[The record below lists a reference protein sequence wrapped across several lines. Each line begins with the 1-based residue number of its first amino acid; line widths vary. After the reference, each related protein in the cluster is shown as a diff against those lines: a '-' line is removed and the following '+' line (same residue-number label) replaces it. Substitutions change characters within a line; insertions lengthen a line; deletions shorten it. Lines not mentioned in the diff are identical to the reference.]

1 MRPNEKAIEM
11 EFWVMLRIYEM
22 QFASAADLAGL
33 GEYSMSQCRKT
44 LDVLERRGD
53 ASCSQLGATERKQN
67 RYLSTSQGVQKV
79 KDKFGESPGW
89 YTVEPGARDL
99 ALRMPMVEQFYRI
112 LPKLRAAAGYQ
123 AAGDRGLV
131 AANPRLYRFIWL
143 RNDSY
148 HAIVEFENGVWF
160 VLIYAGVWSTA
171 EVLRRKWDDRL
182 KGSLDHRP
190 WIEWG
195 VDDEIPWEAR
205 PSAWV
210 IVGLDHWAAQVAYQ
224 EIAPGEDAYTK
235 MVFVDGEELYG
246 GFMASVSADRIV
258 ESTPERDVGEPARV
272 LRKLEDNEQE
282 AAINGK
288 FPFGVFRTI
297 GEFYGATAA
306 QVARLL
312 RNSDD
317 ETPVLKRLVA
327 AGLVVI
333 IDGRF
338 YLTERGWRRAAK
350 IDRVYG
356 GRAKNLLAS
365 FITEE
370 DHTRKRY
377 RRHDSAV
384 IDLADRF
391 RRHGMAV
398 ANGWRAVLNV
408 PDVTQV
414 APDLV
419 VCVGD
424 GPFGNAWHYLEFER
438 SATEPAAVERKLRP
452 YIRMMDMGISLP
464 LLVVCEQRTAEEVF
478 WAKGRGLR
486 MLTTTLAEARPGP
499 LVGPTTVWLQFGRPV
514 SLYAPTDAS
523 QKLIVPWRRR

>member
-1 MRPNEKAIEM
+1 MRPYDKAIEM

-22 QFASAADLAGL
+22 QFAPAADLAGL
-33 GEYSMSQCRKT
+33 VEYSMSQCRKT

-53 ASCSQLGATERKQN
+53 ASCSQRGATVRKQQ
-67 RYLSTSQGVQKV
+67 RYLLGSQGVQKV
-79 KDKFGESPGW
+79 RDNLGESPGW

-99 ALRMPMVEQFYRI
+99 ALRFPMVEQFYRI
-112 LPKLRAAAGYQ
+112 LPKLRAAAGNQ
-123 AAGDRGLV
+123 AEGDRGLV
-131 AANPRLYRFIWL
+131 AANPRLRRFIWL
-143 RNDSY
+143 RHDSY
-148 HAIVEFENGVWF
+148 HANVGFENGVWF
-160 VLIYAGVWSTA
+160 VLIWAGIWSTA

-182 KGSLDHRP
+182 KGGLDHRL
-190 WIEWG
+190 WIEWD

-205 PSAWV
+205 PSAWA

-246 GFMASVSADRIV
+246 EFLALPLADRIV
-258 ESTPERDVGEPARV
+258 ESTPERDVGEPAGV

-297 GEFYGATAA
+297 AEFYGATAA

-317 ETPVLKRLVA
+317 ETPSLRRLVA

-338 YLTERGWRRAAK
+338 YLTERGWRRSAK

-356 GRAKNLLAS
+356 GRAKNRLES
-365 FITEE
+365 FITDE

-377 RRHDSAV
+377 RRHDAAV
-384 IDLADRF
+384 IDLADQF
-391 RRHGMAV
+391 RRHGMPA

-408 PDVTQV
+408 SDVTQV

-424 GPFGNAWHYLEFER
+424 GPFGNQWHYLEFER

-452 YIRMMDMGISLP
+452 YFRMADTGVSLP
-464 LLVVCEQRTAEEVF
+464 ILVDHQC
-478 WAKGRGLR
+478 WIDG
-486 MLTTTLAEARPGP
+486 
-499 LVGPTTVWLQFGRPV
+499 
-514 SLYAPTDAS
+514 
-523 QKLIVPWRRR
+523 

>member
-1 MRPNEKAIEM
+1 MVHRGGGRQGPGPANADGRA
-11 EFWVMLRIYEM
+11 VL
-22 QFASAADLAGL
+22 QDLA
-33 GEYSMSQCRKT
+33 Q
-44 LDVLERRGD
+44 
-53 ASCSQLGATERKQN
+53 A
-67 RYLSTSQGVQKV
+67 
-79 KDKFGESPGW
+79 PGGRSNQ
-89 YTVEPGARDL
+89 TPVP
-99 ALRMPMVEQFYRI
+99 
-112 LPKLRAAAGYQ
+112 
-123 AAGDRGLV
+123 RGLV
-131 AANPRLYRFIWL
+131 AANPRLHRFIWL
-143 RNDSY
+143 RSDSY

-160 VLIYAGVWSTA
+160 VLIWTGVWSTA

-195 VDDEIPWEAR
+195 IDDEIPREAR

-224 EIAPGEDAYTK
+224 EIAPGEGPYTK
-235 MVFVDGEELYG
+235 MVLVDGEELYG
-246 GFMASVSADRIV
+246 EFLALPSADRIV
-258 ESTPERDVGEPARV
+258 ESNPDRDVGEPARV
-272 LRKLEDNEQE
+272 LRKLEEHDQE
-282 AAINGK
+282 AAISGK
-288 FPFGVFRTI
+288 FPFGVFRTVT
-297 GEFYGATAA
+297 EFYGATTA

-317 ETPVLKRLVA
+317 ETPVLRRLVA

-338 YLTERGWRRAAK
+338 YLTEPAWRRAVK
-350 IDRVYG
+350 IDRVSG
-356 GRAKNLLAS
+356 GRAKNRLAS

-377 RRHDSAV
+377 RRHDAAV
-384 IDLADRF
+384 MDLADQF
-391 RRHGMAV
+391 RRHGMPV
-398 ANGWRAVLNV
+398 AKGWRAVLNV
-408 PDVTQV
+408 PGVTQV

-452 YIRMMDMGISLP
+452 YFRMADNGVSLP
-464 LLVVCEQRTAEEVF
+464 LLVVCERRTAEEVF

-499 LVGPTTVWLQFGRPV
+499 WWGQPRSGSNSVGRSPYMPPPTQAR
-514 SLYAPTDAS
+514 S
-523 QKLIVPWRRR
+523 

>member
-1 MRPNEKAIEM
+1 MRPNEKAKEM
-11 EFWVMLRIYEM
+11 EFWAMLRISEM

-44 LDVLERRGD
+44 LDMLERRWD
-53 ASCSQLGATERKQN
+53 ASYSQLGATIRKQS
-67 RYLSTSQGVQKV
+67 RYLLTSQGIRTVR
-79 KDKFGESPGW
+79 DKTGESPGW
-89 YTVEPGARDL
+89 YTVEQGARDL
-99 ALRMPMVEQFYRI
+99 ALRFPMVEQFYRI
-112 LPKLRAAAGYQ
+112 LPKLRAAAGNQ
-123 AAGDRGLV
+123 AAGGRGRV
-131 AANPRLYRFIWL
+131 AANPRLVRFIWL
-143 RNDSY
+143 RHDSY
-148 HAIVEFENGVWF
+148 HAIVEFDNGVWF
-160 VLIYAGVWSTA
+160 VLIWAGVWSTA

-210 IVGLDHWAAQVAYQ
+210 IVGLDHWAAQVASQ
-224 EIAPGEDAYTK
+224 EIAPGEGPDTK

-246 GFMASVSADRIV
+246 GFMALPSADRIV
-258 ESTPERDVGEPARV
+258 ESNPEREVGEPARV
-272 LRKLEDNEQE
+272 LRQLGDNEQE
-282 AAINGK
+282 VSINGK

-297 GEFYGATAA
+297 TEYHGCTAA

-312 RNSDD
+312 GNADD
-317 ETPVLKRLVA
+317 ETPVLRRLVA
-327 AGLVVI
+327 AGLVVVL
-333 IDGRF
+333 DGRF

-356 GRAKNLLAS
+356 GRAKNRLES

-377 RRHDSAV
+377 RRHDAGV
-384 IDLADRF
+384 TDLADQF
-391 RRHGMAV
+391 RRHGMPV
-398 ANGWRAVLNV
+398 ANGWRAVLNA
-408 PDVTQV
+408 PSVTQV

-438 SATEPAAVERKLRP
+438 SATDPAAVERKLRP
-452 YIRMMDMGISLP
+452 YFRMADTGVSLP

-478 WAKGRGLR
+478 WSKGRGLR
-486 MLTTTLAEARPGP
+486 MLTTTLGDARSGP
-499 LVGPTTVWLQFGRPV
+499 LVGPTTVWLHFGQPV
-514 SLYAPTDAS
+514 SLYAPTGAS
-523 QKLIVPWRRR
+523 QTLIAPWRRR

>member
-1 MRPNEKAIEM
+1 MRPYDKTIEM
-11 EFWVMLRIYEM
+11 EFWVMFRLSDM
-22 QFASAADLAGL
+22 LFASAADLAGL

-53 ASCSQLGATERKQN
+53 VSYSQLGATIRKQS
-67 RYLSTSQGVQKV
+67 RYLLTSQGVRTV
-79 KDKFGESPGW
+79 RDKTGESPGW

-99 ALRMPMVEQFYRI
+99 AQRMPMVEQFYKI
-112 LPKLRAAAGYQ
+112 LPKLRAAAGFQ
-123 AAGDRGLV
+123 VAVDLGLV
-131 AANPRLYRFIWL
+131 GPNPRLHRFIWL
-143 RNDSY
+143 RHDSY
-148 HAIVEFENGVWF
+148 HALVEFENGVWF
-160 VLIYAGVWSTA
+160 VLIWAGIWSTA
-171 EVLRRKWDDRL
+171 EVIRRKWEDRL

-195 VDDEIPWEAR
+195 MDDEIPREAR

-224 EIAPGEDAYTK
+224 EVAPGEGPYTK
-235 MVFVDGEELYG
+235 MVLVDGEELYG
-246 GFMASVSADRIV
+246 EFLALPSADRIV
-258 ESTPERDVGEPARV
+258 ESNPDRDVGEPARV
-272 LRKLEDNEQE
+272 LRKLEENAQE

-297 GEFYGATAA
+297 SEFYGATAA

-312 RNSDD
+312 RSADD
-317 ETPVLKRLVA
+317 ETPVLRRLVA

-356 GRAKNLLAS
+356 GRAKHRLAS

-377 RRHDSAV
+377 RRHDAAV
-384 IDLADRF
+384 MDLADQF
-391 RRHGMAV
+391 RRHGMPA

-438 SATEPAAVERKLRP
+438 SATELAAVERKLRP
-452 YIRMMDMGISLP
+452 YFKMADTGVSLP

-486 MLTTTLAEARPGP
+486 MLTTTLTEARSGP
-499 LVGPTTVWLQFGRPV
+499 LVGPTTVWLHFGRPV

-523 QKLIVPWRRR
+523 QKLIVPWNWR

>member
-1 MRPNEKAIEM
+1 MRPYDKTIEM
-11 EFWVMLRIYEM
+11 EFWVMFRLYEM
-22 QFASAADLAGL
+22 LFASAADLAGL

-53 ASCSQLGATERKQN
+53 ASCSQLGATIRKQR
-67 RYLSTSQGVQKV
+67 RYLLTSQGVQKV
-79 KDKFGESPGW
+79 FDKIYESPGW
-89 YTVEPGARDL
+89 YTVEAGARDL
-99 ALRMPMVEQFYRI
+99 AQRMPMVEQFYRI
-112 LPKLRAAAGYQ
+112 LPKLRAAAGFQ
-123 AAGDRGLV
+123 VAVGLGLV
-131 AANPRLYRFIWL
+131 GPNPRLHRFIWL
-143 RNDSY
+143 RHDSY
-148 HAIVEFENGVWF
+148 HALVEFENGVWF
-160 VLIYAGVWSTA
+160 VLIWAGIWSTA
-171 EVLRRKWDDRL
+171 EVIRRKWEDRL
-182 KGSLDHRP
+182 KGGLDHRP

-195 VDDEIPWEAR
+195 MDDEIPREAR

-224 EIAPGEDAYTK
+224 EVAPGEGPYAK
-235 MVFVDGEELYG
+235 IVFVDGEKLHG
-246 GFMASVSADRIV
+246 GVMALPSDDRIV
-258 ESTPERDVGEPARV
+258 EYTPGREVGEPARV
-272 LRKLEDNEQE
+272 LRRLEENEQE

-297 GEFYGATAA
+297 VEFYGATAA

-317 ETPVLKRLVA
+317 EGPVLRRLVA
-327 AGLVVI
+327 AGLVAI
-333 IDGRF
+333 IDRRI
-338 YLTERGWRRAAK
+338 YLTEPAWRRAVK
-350 IDRVYG
+350 LDRVSG
-356 GRAKNLLAS
+356 GRAKHRLAS

-377 RRHDSAV
+377 PRHDAAV
-384 IDLADRF
+384 MDLADQF
-391 RRHGMAV
+391 RRQGMPV
-398 ANGWRAVLNV
+398 ANGWRAVLNI

-424 GPFGNAWHYLEFER
+424 GPFGNGWHYLEFER

-452 YIRMMDMGISLP
+452 YFRMADTGVSLP

-478 WAKGRGLR
+478 WARGRGLR
-486 MLTTTLAEARPGP
+486 MLTITLTEARSGP
-499 LVGPTTVWLQFGRPV
+499 LVGPETVWLHFGRPV

>member
-22 QFASAADLAGL
+22 PYASAADLAGL

-53 ASCSQLGATERKQN
+53 VECSKSGATIRKQN
-67 RYLSTSQGVQKV
+67 RYLLTSQGVRKV
-79 KDKFGESPGW
+79 RDKTGASLGW

-112 LPKLRAAAGYQ
+112 LPMLRSAAGSR
-123 AAGDRGLV
+123 ARMDGDIVG
-131 AANPRLYRFIWL
+131 ANPRLRRFIWL
-143 RNDSY
+143 RHDSY
-148 HAIVEFENGVWF
+148 HAIVEFDNGVWF
-160 VLIYAGVWSTA
+160 VLIWAGVWSTA

-182 KGSLDHRP
+182 KGSLVHRP
-190 WIEWG
+190 WVEWG
-195 VDDEIPWEAR
+195 TDDEPPMEAR

-210 IVGLDHWAAQVAYQ
+210 IVGQDHWAAQVAYQ
-224 EIAPGEDAYTK
+224 EIAPEDDRFTK
-235 MVFVDGEELYG
+235 MVFVDGENIGAVFLPSPSE
-246 GFMASVSADRIV
+246 DRIV
-258 ESTPERDVGEPARV
+258 ENTPEREVGEPARV
-272 LRKLEDNEQE
+272 LRKLVENECE
-282 AAINGK
+282 IAINGK

-297 GEFYGATAA
+297 SEYHGCTAA
-306 QVARLL
+306 QVANLL
-312 RNSDD
+312 GNADD
-317 ETPVLKRLVA
+317 VTPALRRLVA
-327 AGLVVI
+327 AGLVVKLEA
-333 IDGRF
+333 RF
-338 YLTERGWRRAAK
+338 YLTELGWRRAVK
-350 IDRVYG
+350 IDRASS
-356 GRAKNLLAS
+356 GRGKNRLAS

-370 DHTRKRY
+370 DHTRQRY

-438 SATEPAAVERKLRP
+438 SATDPAAVERKLRP
-452 YIRMMDMGISLP
+452 YFRMADNGVSLP

-478 WAKGRGLR
+478 WAKGRGLP
-486 MLTTTLAEARPGP
+486 MLTNTLAEARSGSM
-499 LVGPTTVWLQFGRPV
+499 VGDETVWLHFGRPV
-514 SLYAPTDAS
+514 SLLAPTGWD
-523 QKLIVPWRRR
+523 QKLILQRIR